1 MGLYLTTVVGF
12 QLLKRTK
19 DICMKNNC
27 PRRTNLLKGW
37 NLKNFFCL
45 MAKNFHGWNLTSDI
59 STQIIIV
66 KVSMLKK
73 EKKKN
78 LASLSNNFKI
88 MQKVNTCVAYWH
100 LIGSWI
106 NPNGTIEISSFNI
119 FVCAIAYSNRSDTVL
134 GHVKLCEPQGA
145 AGSVESFILMDWIL
159 LSNTQFYSSNLI
171 IEYYIYILTL
181 KTLYEMN

>member
-1 MGLYLTTVVGF
+1 MKF
-12 QLLKRTK
+12 EEFLLFNGQKFSW
-19 DICMKNNC
+19 MKSYFRYIHSNNYSKSIYVE
-27 PRRTNLLKGW
+27 KG
-37 NLKNFFCL
+37 
-45 MAKNFHGWNLTSDI
+45 
-59 STQIIIV
+59 
-66 KVSMLKK
+66 

-171 IEYYIYILTL
+171 IEYCIYILIL
-181 KTLYEMN
+181 KTLYEMNQSYVHN